1 MVIMLIF
8 FRGVFMET
16 FKGFAMKKIGE
27 TGWVEKDVPK
37 YGPMD
42 AIIRPTCV
50 SPCTSDIHTVWE
62 GAIGDRHDMILGH
75 EAVGV
80 VEEVGSEVKMF
91 KPGDKVIVPAITP
104 DWDDE
109 AAQRGFPSQTT
120 EPLGGWKFSNFKD
133 GVFGERFH
141 VNMADANLAHLPEG
155 LSEEAA
161 VMLVDMWST
170 GMMGSENADIPLGG
184 SVLVIGIGA
193 VGLSA
198 IAGAKCLGA
207 GKIYAAGTRP
217 ISVEVAKK
225 YGATDIINYREG
237 AIDEQVRELTNG
249 EGVDSVIVAGGNLE
263 NTWKEAIGSAKA
275 GGTVSN
281 VNYLSGADNVL
292 IPRVEWGCGMSN
304 INIKNGL
311 CPGGRVRMERLAS
324 LALCGRQDPELLVTH
339 KFKGID
345 KIEDALYLMKEKPK
359 DLIKPVVFM
368 D

>member
-1 MVIMLIF
+1 MA
-8 FRGVFMET
+8 T
-16 FKGFAMKKIGE
+16 FKGFAMKRLNEI
-27 TGWVEKDVPK
+27 GWVEKEVPEC
-37 YGPMD
+37 GPYD
-42 AIIRPTCV
+42 AIVKPTCV

-62 GAIGDRHDMILGH
+62 GAIGDRRDMVLGH
-75 EAVGV
+75 EAVGEV
-80 VEEVGSEVKMF
+80 VEVGSHVTKF
-91 KPGDKVIVPAITP
+91 KPGDRVIVPAITP

-141 VNMADANLAHLPEG
+141 VNMADANLTFIPDG
-155 LSEEAA
+155 LSEEGA
-161 VMLVDMWST
+161 VMLTDMWST

-207 GKIYAAGTRP
+207 GRLFAAGTRP

-225 YGATDIINYREG
+225 YGATDIINYKNG
-237 AIDEQVRELTNG
+237 AIDEQVRDLTDG
-249 EGVDSVIVAGGNLE
+249 AGVDSVVIAGGNLE
-263 NTWKEAIGSAKA
+263 NTWAEAIKSAKA
-275 GGTVSN
+275 GVTVSN

-311 CPGGRVRMERLAS
+311 CPGGAVRMERLAD

-339 KFKGID
+339 KFKGLE
-345 KIEDALYLMKEKPK
+345 KIEDALLLMKEKPK
-359 DLIKPVVFM
+359 DLIKPVVM
-368 D
+368 LDID

>member
-1 MVIMLIF
+1 MAT
-8 FRGVFMET
+8 FR
-16 FKGFAMKKIGE
+16 GFAMKKIGE
-27 TGWVEKDVPK
+27 TGWVEKEVPEC
-37 YGPMD
+37 GPMD
-42 AIIRPTCV
+42 AIVRPTCV

-62 GAIGDRHDMILGH
+62 GAIGERTDMVLGH
-75 EAVGV
+75 EGVGI
-80 VEEVGSEVKMF
+80 VEEVGSLVKNI

-109 AAQRGFPSQTT
+109 AAQRGFSSQTT

-141 VNMADANLAHLPEG
+141 VNMADANLALMPEG
-155 LSEEAA
+155 LSDEGAT
-161 VMLVDMWST
+161 MLVDMWST
-170 GMMGSENADIPLGG
+170 GMMGAENAKIPLGG

-198 IAGAKCLGA
+198 IAGAAILGA

-217 ISVEVAKK
+217 ISVKVAKE

-237 AIDEQVRELTNG
+237 AIDEQVRELTDG
-249 EGVDSVIVAGGNLE
+249 AGVDSVIVAGGNLE
-263 NTWKEAIGSAKA
+263 NTWKEAIASAKA

-304 INIKNGL
+304 INITNGL
-311 CPGGRVRMERLAS
+311 CTGGRVRMERLAS
-324 LALCGRQDPELLVTH
+324 LALVGRQDPELLVTH
-339 KFKGID
+339 KFNGID
-345 KIEDALYLMKEKPK
+345 KIEDALYLMKDKPK
-359 DLIKPVVFM
+359 DLIKPVVFL
-368 D
+368 DDIE